1 MDHTYTFIDFGSGKG
16 DVLYKLN
23 TYFTKMVGIEID
35 SVEYN
40 KSLQLLKPYKNINLI
55 NNSMENYYIKNEN
68 IILYMYEPL
77 WTEHCKYRYKIYNKV
92 LENLIN
98 NKNVYVVYIT
108 SNGLTDTCDF
118 NQNIT
123 NKYILRDVVQSN
135 LWPFNKQILLYKLI

>member
-16 DVLYKLN
+16 YVLYKLN

-68 IILYMYEPL
+68 IILYMYESL
-77 WTEHCKYRYKIYNKV
+77 WTEHCKYRYKI
-92 LENLIN
+92 
-98 NKNVYVVYIT
+98 
-108 SNGLTDTCDF
+108 
-118 NQNIT
+118 
-123 NKYILRDVVQSN
+123 
-135 LWPFNKQILLYKLI
+135 